1 MSKPKIGFIGLGIMG
16 RPMARNLLK
25 AGYSLVV
32 HNRSREPVREL
43 VAAGAEEAFSPK
55 EIAQRSQVMIT
66 MLPDSPDV
74 ELVALGPDGLIE
86 GVSEGDIYV
95 DMSTIAP
102 SVAVKVAEAMAEKGV
117 RCLDAP
123 VSGGDVG
130 AINGTLSIM
139 VGGDEETFN
148 EVLPIFEA
156 LGKTITLC
164 GPNGAGQT
172 VKACN
177 QIQVALNIVGMAEAL
192 VLGTKAGVDP
202 AIIVQVLSGGYAQS
216 RVMDVRGPRVIRGDF
231 QPGFKSRFHF
241 KDLNIIMKTGN
252 DYNVPLPVTSLVH
265 ELFAAMLAAGRGDL
279 DHTGV
284 ITVLEDLARVQ
295 ARTSLRQGEG
305 ERG

>member
-1 MSKPKIGFIGLGIMG
+1 MSKPQIGFIGLGIMG

-25 AGYSLVV
+25 AGYPLVV
-32 HNRSREPVREL
+32 HNRSREPVQEL
-43 VAAGAEEAFSPK
+43 VAAGAEEAFTPQ
-55 EIAQRSQVMIT
+55 EIAQRSQVIIT

-74 ELVALGPDGLIE
+74 ELVALGPEGLIA
-86 GVSEGDIYV
+86 GASEGDIYV

-102 SVAVKVAEAMAEKGV
+102 RIAVKVAAAMAEKGV

-130 AINGTLSIM
+130 AINATLSIM
-139 VGGDEETFN
+139 VGGDAETFH
-148 EVLPIFEA
+148 EVRPIFEA

-192 VLGTKAGVDP
+192 VLGAKAGVDP

-216 RVMDVRGPRVIRGDF
+216 RVMDARGARVIRGDF
-231 QPGFKSRFHF
+231 QPGFRSRFHF
-241 KDLNIIMKTGN
+241 KDLNIIMQTGN
-252 DYNVPLPVTSLVH
+252 DYRVPLPVTSLVH
-265 ELFAAMLAAGRGDL
+265 ELFAAMQAAGRGDL

-284 ITVLEDLARVQ
+284 ITVLEDLAAVQ
-295 ARTSLRQGEG
+295 ARTKA
-305 ERG
+305 

>member
-1 MSKPKIGFIGLGIMG
+1 MSKPQIGFIGLGIMG

-25 AGYSLVV
+25 AGYPLVV
-32 HNRSREPVREL
+32 HNRSREPVQEL
-43 VAAGAEEAFSPK
+43 VAAGAEEAFSPQ
-55 EIAQRSQVMIT
+55 EIAQRSQVIIT

-74 ELVALGPDGLIE
+74 ELVALGPDGLIA
-86 GVSEGDIYV
+86 GASEGDIYV

-102 SVAVKVAEAMAEKGV
+102 RIAVKVAAAMAEKGV

-130 AINGTLSIM
+130 AINATLSIM
-139 VGGDEETFN
+139 VGGDAETFH
-148 EVLPIFEA
+148 EVRPIFEA

-192 VLGTKAGVDP
+192 VLGAKAGVDP

-216 RVMDVRGPRVIRGDF
+216 RVMDARGARVIRGDF
-231 QPGFKSRFHF
+231 QPGFRSRFHF
-241 KDLNIIMKTGN
+241 KDLNIIMQTGN
-252 DYNVPLPVTSLVH
+252 DYRVPLPVTSLVH
-265 ELFAAMLAAGRGDL
+265 ELFAAMQAAGRGDL

-284 ITVLEDLARVQ
+284 ITVLEDLAAVQ
-295 ARTSLRQGEG
+295 ARTKA
-305 ERG
+305 

>member
-1 MSKPKIGFIGLGIMG
+1 VSKQQIGFIGLGIMG
-16 RPMARNLLK
+16 RPMAKHLLK
-25 AGYSLVV
+25 AGYPLVV
-32 HNRSREPVREL
+32 HDLNRAPVREL
-43 VAAGAEEAFSPK
+43 VDDGAEEAFSPE
-55 EIAQRSQVMIT
+55 EIAQRSQVIIT

-102 SVAVKVAEAMAEKGV
+102 IAAVKVAEAMAEKEVG
-117 RCLDAP
+117 CLDAP

-130 AINGTLSIM
+130 AVNATLSIM

-148 EVLPIFEA
+148 GVLPIFEA

-216 RVMDVRGPRVIRGDF
+216 RVMDVRGSRVTHGDF

-252 DYNVPLPVTSLVH
+252 DYGVPLPVTSLVH

-284 ITVLEDLARVQ
+284 ITVLEGLARVQ
-295 ARTSLRQGEG
+295 ARTKT
-305 ERG
+305 